1 MHRVTNFLIRDR
13 RLGVCQKM
21 LETSRTR
28 AGRLATAPILF
39 SFLLL
44 AAGCGLAMDHGER
57 LQRAGQAYEA
67 GEYRAAVIDTKR
79 ILQDEPDNRAA
90 RLLLGRASLRAGDP
104 ATAEVELRRAI
115 ELGADVSRVAV
126 DLGEALI
133 RLGRYNEMLEEI
145 RPDMAA
151 GEEERLSILRLRGD
165 ATMGL
170 QLPGSARDIYLEVL
184 EAAPDDSR
192 ARLGLASTYVAQQ
205 DYAEARRI
213 LDELLA
219 ADPDFSPGW
228 RASASLRL
236 SSGDA
241 ESAVKD
247 FERAVEL
254 SAADA
259 EPEGQAQA
267 LGGLIEAHLAAGDT
281 AAAKAAVAQLRS
293 LTGGNV
299 ASRYLAAR
307 VAYLEQ
313 DLETAQTELQQ
324 VLKAAPEYRPAQ
336 LLLGAVNLQR
346 GNLGQAEMYLSAVV
360 AAAPESANARRLLAE
375 TRLRQD
381 RAEEAREVLRPLLGG
396 DDRDAATLN
405 LAVRASLEA
414 GDYDNAIA
422 YLNEVAGSAPDEPGI
437 QLDLAAAYLAAGE
450 ADKAEAVIRALPEDA
465 GDASY
470 RRDFLQVMAPLRRGD
485 PTTAMREAEAMLER
499 WPDDARV
506 RNLIGG
512 VALSMD
518 RLDEAREHFVA
529 AQQTAPDEIA
539 AYINVARID
548 TRQGNFDSARQQYL
562 AALEQR
568 PDSARLMVALGQ
580 LEARAA
586 NRDAAVEWLEK
597 ARQADAEALAPRALL
612 SRFYVA
618 ENQFESARRVAE
630 EAVTLQPDS
639 AELQNLLGL
648 AHQALG
654 DHADAYA
661 AFERAAELGPDEQV
675 YRINKA
681 RAEMALGDTRTA
693 EETLRAA
700 GGDDPAN
707 LRTAS
712 MVAIARARQGD
723 VDAALE
729 IAESLQ
735 ARHPEDAVPYA
746 LEGELLASRQ
756 DYAGAAAA
764 FGKALALRPEDRRL
778 AFRAFRARA
787 EGGIADPAE
796 PLMAYLRDH
805 PEDTA
810 ARLTVAQHYQTSG
823 QGSRAIAE
831 YERILQSEPENFV
844 ALNNLAWEYAQS
856 GNPRA
861 ESIARRAWELRPD
874 NGSVADTLGWI
885 QVQNGN
891 LEEGI
896 PMLRRA
902 VELSNGRAQVKYHL
916 ASALAAAGEPA
927 EARRLLEEIL
937 ESDAEFAG
945 RTEARELLASL

>member
-1 MHRVTNFLIRDR
+1 
-13 RLGVCQKM
+13 M
-21 LETSRTR
+21 LETLRTR
-28 AGRLATAPILF
+28 ARRPGSSSIVF
-39 SFLLL
+39 SLLL
-44 AAGCGLAMDHGER
+44 LVAGCGLTMDNSQR
-57 LQRAGQAYEA
+57 LQRAEQAYQA

-90 RLLLGRASLRAGDP
+90 RLLLGRASLRSGDP

-115 ELGADVSRVAV
+115 ELDVDLSRVAV

-145 RPDMAA
+145 RPAVA
-151 GEEERLSILRLRGD
+151 VSEAERLSILRLRAD

-170 QLPGSARDIYLEVL
+170 QLPESARGLYLEVL
-184 EAAPDDSR
+184 EADPSDSR

-213 LDELLA
+213 LDDLLT
-219 ADPDFSPGW
+219 ADPDFSQGW

-259 EPEGQAQA
+259 DTASQAQA
-267 LGGLIEAHLAAGDT
+267 LGGLIEAHLAAGDS
-281 AAAKAAVAQLRS
+281 AAAKAAVEQLRN
-293 LTGGNV
+293 LTGSNV

-307 VAYLEQ
+307 VAYLEH

-324 VLKAAPEYRPAQ
+324 VLKAAPDYRPAQ

-381 RAEEAREVLRPLLGG
+381 RAEEAQEVLRPLLGG

-422 YLNEVAGSAPDEPGI
+422 YLKQAAESAPDAPGI

-450 ADKAEAVIRALPEDA
+450 AAKAEAIIRALPEEA

-485 PTTAMREAEAMLER
+485 PTTAMREAEAMVER

-529 AQQTAPDEIA
+529 AQQTAPDDIA

-548 TRQGNFDSARQQYL
+548 TRQGNLDSARQQYL

-597 ARQADAEALAPRALL
+597 ARQADADALAPRALL

-618 ENQFESARRVAE
+618 EDEFEAARQVVQ
-630 EAVTLQPDS
+630 EAVALNAAN

-648 AHQALG
+648 AHQGLG
-654 DHADAYA
+654 DNADAYA
-661 AFERAAELGPDEQV
+661 AFERAAELAPDEQT
-675 YRINKA
+675 YSINKA
-681 RAEMALGDTRTA
+681 RAEMALGDAATA

-700 GGDDPAN
+700 GGDNPAN

-723 VDAALE
+723 IDAALE
-729 IAESLQ
+729 IADSLQ
-735 ARHPEDAVPYA
+735 ARHPEDPVSFA
-746 LEGELLASRQ
+746 LEGELLASRE
-756 DYAGAAAA
+756 DYLGAAAA
-764 FGKALALRPEDRRL
+764 YEQALALRPGDRRL

-787 EGGIADPAE
+787 EGGLSDAAAPLRSYLDGE
-796 PLMAYLRDH
+796 PD
-805 PEDTA
+805 DTG
-810 ARLTVAQHYQTSG
+810 ARLAVAQHYQTSG
-823 QGSRAIAE
+823 DGQRAIAE
-831 YERILQSEPENFV
+831 YERILESEPENFV
-844 ALNNLAWEYAQS
+844 ALNNLAWEYAQT

-885 QVQNGN
+885 QVQSGN

-916 ASALAAAGEPA
+916 AAALASVGEPA

-937 ESDAEFAG
+937 ESDAEFSSRA
-945 RTEARELLASL
+945 EARELLASL

>member
-1 MHRVTNFLIRDR
+1 
-13 RLGVCQKM
+13 M

-28 AGRLATAPILF
+28 AGRLAMSPILF
-39 SFLLL
+39 SLVLLV
-44 AAGCGLAMDHGER
+44 AGCGLSMDHGER
-57 LQRAGQAYEA
+57 LQRAEQAYEA

-104 ATAEVELRRAI
+104 ATAEVELRRA
-115 ELGADVSRVAV
+115 V
-126 DLGEALI
+126 DLGVDFSEVVVNLAESMV
-133 RLGRYNEMLEEI
+133 RLGRYNEMLDKI

-151 GEEERLSILRLRGD
+151 NDADRLAVLRLRGD

-170 QLPGSARDIYLEVL
+170 QLPESARDIYLEVL
-184 EAAPDDSR
+184 EANPANSH
-192 ARLGLASTYVAQQ
+192 ARLGLASTYIAQE
-205 DYAEARRI
+205 DYGEARRI

-219 ADPDFSPGW
+219 ADPDFAQGW
-228 RASASLRL
+228 RASASLHL
-236 SSGDA
+236 SGGDA
-241 ESAVKD
+241 ESAVQD

-254 SAADA
+254 SAGADDT
-259 EPEGQAQA
+259 ENRAQA

-281 AAAKAAVAQLRS
+281 AAAKAAVEQLRS

-307 VAYLEQ
+307 VAYLEE
-313 DLETAQTELQQ
+313 DLDTAQTELQQ

-336 LLLGAVNLQR
+336 LLLGAVHLR
-346 GNLGQAEMYLSAVV
+346 KGNLGQAEMHLSAVV
-360 AAAPESANARRLLAE
+360 AAAPASANARRLLAE

-381 RAEEAREVLRPLLGG
+381 RAEEAQEVLRPLLGG
-396 DDRDAATLN
+396 EDRDAATLN

-422 YLNEVAGSAPDEPGI
+422 YLTQAAESAPDDPAI

-450 ADKAEAVIRALPEDA
+450 AEQAESIIRSLPEEA

-485 PTTAMREAEAMLER
+485 PTTAMQEAETMLER

-518 RLDEAREHFVA
+518 RLDEAREHFLA
-529 AQQTAPDEIA
+529 AQKIAPEDIA

-548 TRQGNFDSARQQYL
+548 TREGNLEAAREQYL

-568 PDSARLMVALGQ
+568 PESSRLMVALAQ
-580 LEARAA
+580 LEARMA
-586 NRDAAVEWLEK
+586 NRDAAVDWLEK
-597 ARQADAEALAPRALL
+597 ARQADADALAPRALL

-618 ENQFESARRVAE
+618 EDEFEAARQVAQ
-630 EAVTLQPDS
+630 EAVALNAAN

-648 AHQALG
+648 AHQGLG
-654 DHADAYA
+654 DNADAYA
-661 AFERAAELGPDEQV
+661 AFERAAKLAPDEQT
-675 YRINKA
+675 YSINKA
-681 RAEMALGDTRTA
+681 RAEMALGDAATA

-700 GGDDPAN
+700 GGDNPAN

-712 MVAIARARQGD
+712 MVAITRARQGD
-723 VDAALE
+723 IDAALE
-729 IAESLQ
+729 IADSLQ
-735 ARHPEDAVPYA
+735 ARHPEDAVPFA

-756 DYAGAAAA
+756 DYSGAAAA
-764 FGKALALRPEDRRL
+764 YEQALALRPGDRRL
-778 AFRAFRARA
+778 ALRAFRARA
-787 EGGIADPAE
+787 QVGLSDAAA
-796 PLMAYLRDH
+796 PLRSYLNGQPD
-805 PEDTA
+805 DTGV
-810 ARLTVAQHYQTSG
+810 RLVLAQHYQTSG
-823 QGSRAIAE
+823 DGQRAISE
-831 YERILQSEPENFV
+831 YERILESEPENFV
-844 ALNNLAWEYAQS
+844 ALNNLAWEYAQT

-902 VELSNGRAQVKYHL
+902 VELSSGRAQVKYHL
-916 ASALAAAGEPA
+916 AAALASVGEPA

-937 ESDAEFAG
+937 ESDAEFSSRA
-945 RTEARELLASL
+945 EARELLASL